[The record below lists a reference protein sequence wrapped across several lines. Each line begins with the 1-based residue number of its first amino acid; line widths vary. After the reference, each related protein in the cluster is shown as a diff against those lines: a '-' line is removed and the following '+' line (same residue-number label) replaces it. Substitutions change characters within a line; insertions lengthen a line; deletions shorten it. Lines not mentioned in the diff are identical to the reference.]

1 MPNYTPNKKIEKPI
15 YNEYASNPTGWSGPI
30 NSDWDIID
38 AALGGVL
45 SLSAVGSVGT
55 VALSIT
61 QTQSLIINITGA
73 MTGNAVYTLP
83 LNAAS
88 TGIVGGSWIV
98 YNNTS
103 GAFTVTFSPV
113 SGGGSSVSV
122 AQGTRSFIYS
132 DGTNIAAVTSAAGT
146 SGQVIYN
153 SANVLTGSS
162 NLTFN
167 GTTLT
172 ANAVTVTATMAANA
186 ITSSTTIAAT
196 TAITAGTTITAA
208 GNITAFSDRSLKR
221 DIQTIEHALGLVKK
235 MRGVTFEMINT
246 GQPGIGVVAQ
256 EVQEVV
262 PQVVQDNNG
271 VLSVAYGNLVGVLIE
286 AVKELAARV
295 EALESK

>member
-1 MPNYTPNKKIEKPI
+1 MTNYTPNKKIEKPV
-15 YNEYASNPTGWSGPI
+15 YNEYATNPTGWSGPI
-30 NSDWDIID
+30 NTDWDIID

-45 SLSAVGSVGT
+45 PLSAVGAVGT
-55 VALSIT
+55 VNLSIT

-73 MTGNAVYTLP
+73 MTGNAIYTLP

-88 TGIVGGSWIV
+88 TGIVGGNWIV

-103 GAFTVTFSPV
+103 GAFTVTFTPV
-113 SGGGSSVSV
+113 AGGGTSVAI
-122 AQGTRSFIYS
+122 AQGTRSLIYS

-153 SANVLTGSS
+153 SANILTGSS
-162 NLTFN
+162 NLVFN

-172 ANAVTVTATMAANA
+172 AAGLASSGSITAG
-186 ITSSTTIAAT
+186 TTIAAT
-196 TAITAGTTITAA
+196 TAITAGTTITAT

-221 DIQTIEHALGLVKK
+221 DIQTIEHALDLVGK

-246 GQPGIGVVAQ
+246 GQQGIGVVAQ
-256 EVQEVV
+256 EVQEVI

-271 VLSVAYGNLVGVLIE
+271 ILSVAYGNLVGVLIE
-286 AVKELAARV
+286 AVKELTARI

>member
-1 MPNYTPNKKIEKPI
+1 MPNYTPNKNIAKPI

-30 NSDWDIID
+30 NTDWDIID

-45 SLSAVGSVGT
+45 PLSAVGSVGT
-55 VALSIT
+55 VNLTIT

-83 LNAAS
+83 VNAAI
-88 TGIVGGSWIV
+88 TGIVGGNWIV
-98 YNNTS
+98 YNNTT
-103 GAFTVTFSPV
+103 GAFTVTITPV
-113 SGGGSSVSV
+113 TGGGTSVAI
-122 AQGTRSFIYS
+122 AQGTRSLIYS

-153 SANVLTGSS
+153 SANILTGSG

-172 ANAVTVTATMAANA
+172 ANTLAVTTGITAG
-186 ITSSTTIAAT
+186 TTIAAT
-196 TAITAGTTITAA
+196 TNITAGGTITAT

-221 DIQTIEHALGLVKK
+221 DIQTIEHALELVGK

-246 GQPGIGVVAQ
+246 GQQGIGVVAQ

-286 AVKELAARV
+286 AVKELTARI